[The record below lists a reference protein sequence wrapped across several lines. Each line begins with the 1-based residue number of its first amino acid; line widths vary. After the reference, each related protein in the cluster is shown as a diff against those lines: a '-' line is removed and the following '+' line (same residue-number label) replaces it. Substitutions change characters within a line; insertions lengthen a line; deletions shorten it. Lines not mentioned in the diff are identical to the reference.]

1 MVTLRRLRIAVVAP
15 PYFDVPPRAYGGV
28 EAVIA
33 DLLDAL
39 LARGHD
45 VTLLGAAANTAARFI
60 PVWDKT
66 VPQLLGQPLPEV
78 AHAGRVRDAI
88 ESLARTEGLE
98 IVHEHTL
105 AGPLN
110 ARTYR
115 QYGISTLLTVHGPL
129 DEQLNS
135 YYRALADDLALVAV
149 SDRQRAQ
156 APELNWVGRVHN
168 ALRVEDWPFEA
179 QKDDYALFMGRFNPQ
194 KAPHLA
200 LQAAHEADIPLIL
213 AGKCTEPDE
222 KVYFSQYVQ
231 PQLAGT
237 DLMFGQADAA
247 AKRKLLA
254 KARCLLFPIQ
264 WEEPFGMVM
273 IEAMACGTPVVALD
287 RGAVRE
293 IVNDGVTGFVC
304 ADPAELAPAIQR
316 VASLDPQACR
326 RHVKE
331 RFSAERMALG
341 YERLYRQIID
351 AQRLPAAAGASDVR
365 QPPGTGRWHKG
376 NPPRRPACSATR

>member
-1 MVTLRRLRIAVVAP
+1 VVTLRRLRIAVVAP

-33 DLLDAL
+33 DLVDAL

-60 PVWDKT
+60 PLWDKT
-66 VPQLLGQPLPEV
+66 FPQLLGQPLPEV
-78 AHAGRVRDAI
+78 AHAARVRAAI
-88 ESLARTEGLE
+88 ESLVRAEGVD

-115 QYGISTLLTVHGPL
+115 QYGVSTVLTVHGPV
-129 DEQLNS
+129 DEQLS
-135 YYRALADDLALVAV
+135 AYYRALADDIALVAI
-149 SDRQRAQ
+149 SDRQREL
-156 APELNWVGRVHN
+156 APQVNWVGTVHN
-168 ALRVEDWPFEA
+168 ALRVEDWPFET
-179 QKDDYALFMGRFNPQ
+179 QKDNYALFMGRFNRQ

-200 LQAAHEADIPLIL
+200 LQAAHEAGIPLIL

-222 KVYFSQYVQ
+222 KAYFSQYVQ

-237 DLMFGQADAA
+237 DLMFGQADAV
-247 AKRKLLA
+247 AKRKLFA

-264 WEEPFGMVM
+264 WEEPFGLVM

-293 IVNDGVTGFVC
+293 IVDDGVTGFVC
-304 ADPAELAPAIQR
+304 AEPTELAPAIE
-316 VASLDPQACR
+316 AAANLDPQACR

-331 RFSAERMALG
+331 RFSAEQMALG
-341 YERLYRQIID
+341 YNRLYCQVLD
-351 AQRLPAAAGASDVR
+351 AQLRSTPASAEQVR
-365 QPPGTGRWHKG
+365 QPSLASSG
-376 NPPRRPACSATR
+376 